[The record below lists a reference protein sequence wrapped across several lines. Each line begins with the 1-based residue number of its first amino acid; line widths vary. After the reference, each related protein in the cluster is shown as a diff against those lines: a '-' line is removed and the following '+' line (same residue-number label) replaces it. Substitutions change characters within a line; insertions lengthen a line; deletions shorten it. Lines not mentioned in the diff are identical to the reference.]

1 MFPIKLTFLFG
12 SPLGLFGAVY
22 FEEPY
27 IRSKLPTC
35 DEFYNVFHPSDLV
48 ANRLEPLIKQ
58 YDYPDYKSERPS
70 RVGEGSIA
78 CLTREYSPRNLEDDD
93 EMYRFGEEELSGPV
107 LVPWYKNHGLC
118 KSQQLLKF
126 FSD

>member
-1 MFPIKLTFLFG
+1 MTRNLLNPNPEEFTKNYVHNGYLQLIFPIKNTFLFG

-48 ANRLEPLIKQ
+48 ANRVEALIK
-58 YDYPDYKSERPS
+58 
-70 RVGEGSIA
+70 
-78 CLTREYSPRNLEDDD
+78 
-93 EMYRFGEEELSGPV
+93 
-107 LVPWYKNHGLC
+107 
-118 KSQQLLKF
+118 
-126 FSD
+126 